1 MNKYVKLFEEK
12 ISESSMGRGSIILIK
27 GKPEKGKRKLF
38 ATHIIGFA
46 EVKPGAVMLF
56 LSDDFYRI
64 KEEDGKLRAVK
75 ISYRSEDS
83 LKSVLNL
90 KTPGKISVVRNNN
103 KTPLHWKTLK
113 HTNISSALRDV
124 EGDLLGDDYLFE
136 SEGPEYQRIN
146 EFYNDVAKAFF
157 RALDG
162 VKNEIVIVE
171 YSSDSDITQKIEDNI
186 DFNETDHG
194 STEWEASFQLLPL
207 SQEFEK
213 YATLSN
219 VNLNEEIWLDFMFST
234 EASFNYSY
242 DPGDFWTPPSGDSE
256 VREIS
261 TSIEGIFVNGDEVA
275 LDEELAPI
283 LSNFQ
288 KKIEDDW
295 DLKNRMNA
303 IKKNHLF

>member
-12 ISESSMGRGSIILIK
+12 ISESSMGRGSIVLIK
-27 GKPEKGKRKLF
+27 GKPERGKRKLF

-46 EVKPGAVMLF
+46 ELKPGAVMLF

-103 KTPLHWKTLK
+103 KTPLHWKTIK
-113 HTNISSALRDV
+113 HTSISSALKDV

-146 EFYNDVAKAFF
+146 EFYNDAAKAFF

-162 VKNEIVIVE
+162 AKNEIVIVE
-171 YSSDSDITQKIEDNI
+171 YSSDSDITQKIEESI
-186 DFNETDHG
+186 DFSETDNG

-207 SQEFEK
+207 SSNFEK

-242 DPGDFWTPPSGDSE
+242 DPGDHWTPPSSDTELS
-256 VREIS
+256 EIS
-261 TSIEGIFVNGDEVA
+261 TSIESIFVNGDEVA
-275 LDEELAPI
+275 PDEELATI
-283 LSNFQ
+283 VSNFE

-295 DLKNRMNA
+295 DLKNQMKA